1 MKKCPYCAEEI
12 QDEAIKCRYCGEM
25 LKKESKD
32 IEFKGIPREEAFK
45 IWRAN
50 PNDKRTWGDIA
61 WAWKQANRDTI
72 LANSLLCP
80 TCKSGNVEKIGSC
93 VGSALV
99 FGVLTLANRAAR
111 GTLGK
116 SFICKDCGYKW

>member
-12 QDEAIKCRYCGEM
+12 QDEAIKCKHCGEM
-25 LKKESKD
+25 LKEEAKV
-32 IEFKGIPREEAFK
+32 EFIGIPREEAFK

-61 WAWKQANRDTI
+61 SAWKEANIGLSQTSTI
-72 LANSLLCP
+72 TCP
-80 TCKSGNVEKIGSC
+80 ICKSGNVEKIGSC
-93 VGSALV
+93 VGPALA